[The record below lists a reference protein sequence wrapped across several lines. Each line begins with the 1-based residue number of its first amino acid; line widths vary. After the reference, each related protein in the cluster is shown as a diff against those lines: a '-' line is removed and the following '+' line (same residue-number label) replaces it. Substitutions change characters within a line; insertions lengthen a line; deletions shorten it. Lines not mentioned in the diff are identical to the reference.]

1 MSNLL
6 KYIVLKNTYAT
17 GTTGME
23 HRNESEKTT
32 SLNVINLSG
41 KLPDCTCLLCYSKT
55 MELNSCVGNEQW
67 DRTGN
72 VVVYA

>member
-1 MSNLL
+1 MGNLL

-32 SLNVINLSG
+32 SLNVINL
-41 KLPDCTCLLCYSKT
+41 
-55 MELNSCVGNEQW
+55 
-67 DRTGN
+67 
-72 VVVYA
+72 